1 MTEREVIARRAKA
14 PRFLYLFTAL
24 FGLAFAGVAA
34 WLGFTTGAPMGYLLI
49 IFVLAGFFFTGISL
63 FYFIKGMKTPEEIA
77 VREGEML
84 TFLGQTFP
92 LKRARERA
100 LPPCPLSSRLGRHGL
115 VPRLGQAHRREK
127 GRQELC
133 CLLCRRRRG
142 SARPSHRPYAR
153 MHGEGGRMNIL
164 AERQKGAVFL
174 AVERKSVV

>member
-49 IFVLAGFFFTGISL
+49 IFVLAGFFFTGISI

-92 LKRARERA
+92 LKELVNVRYRLAHARGWSYRWGRLTVVRKDGRSYVAYFVADVEEAHDRLIA
-100 LPPCPLSSRLGRHGL
+100 LM
-115 VPRLGQAHRREK
+115 RE
-127 GRQELC
+127 
-133 CLLCRRRRG
+133 
-142 SARPSHRPYAR
+142 YAAK
-153 MHGEGGRMNIL
+153 EEI
-164 AERQKGAVFL
+164 
-174 AVERKSVV
+174 

>member
-14 PRFLYLFTAL
+14 PRFLYLFAAL

-92 LKRARERA
+92 LKELTNVRYRLAHYHHGWGGMGWFLGWGRLTAVRKDGRSYVAYFVADVEEAHDRLIALMREYA
-100 LPPCPLSSRLGRHGL
+100 
-115 VPRLGQAHRREK
+115 AKE
-127 GRQELC
+127 EL
-133 CLLCRRRRG
+133 
-142 SARPSHRPYAR
+142 
-153 MHGEGGRMNIL
+153 
-164 AERQKGAVFL
+164 
-174 AVERKSVV
+174 

>member
-92 LKRARERA
+92 LKELVNVRYRLAHARGWSYRWGRLTVVRKDGRSYVAYFVADVEEAHDRLIA
-100 LPPCPLSSRLGRHGL
+100 LM
-115 VPRLGQAHRREK
+115 RE
-127 GRQELC
+127 
-133 CLLCRRRRG
+133 
-142 SARPSHRPYAR
+142 YAAK
-153 MHGEGGRMNIL
+153 EEI
-164 AERQKGAVFL
+164 
-174 AVERKSVV
+174 

>member
-92 LKRARERA
+92 LKGLANVRYRLAHYHHGWGGMGWFLGWGRLTVVRKDGRSYVAYFVADVEEAHDRLIALMRECTA
-100 LPPCPLSSRLGRHGL
+100 K
-115 VPRLGQAHRREK
+115 ED
-127 GRQELC
+127 E
-133 CLLCRRRRG
+133 
-142 SARPSHRPYAR
+142 
-153 MHGEGGRMNIL
+153 
-164 AERQKGAVFL
+164 
-174 AVERKSVV
+174 

>member
-1 MTEREVIARRAKA
+1 MTEREVIARRAEA

-34 WLGFTTGAPMGYLLI
+34 WLGFTTGAPMGFLLI

-92 LKRARERA
+92 LKELVNVRYRLAHARGWSYRWGRLTAVRKDGRSYVAYFVADVEEAHDRLIA
-100 LPPCPLSSRLGRHGL
+100 LM
-115 VPRLGQAHRREK
+115 REYAAK
-127 GRQELC
+127 EEL
-133 CLLCRRRRG
+133 
-142 SARPSHRPYAR
+142 
-153 MHGEGGRMNIL
+153 
-164 AERQKGAVFL
+164 
-174 AVERKSVV
+174 

>member
-34 WLGFTTGAPMGYLLI
+34 WLGFTTGAPMGYPLI

-92 LKRARERA
+92 LKELVNVRYRLAHARGWSYRWGRLTVVRKDGRSYVAYFVADVEEAHDRLIA
-100 LPPCPLSSRLGRHGL
+100 LM
-115 VPRLGQAHRREK
+115 RECTAK
-127 GRQELC
+127 E
-133 CLLCRRRRG
+133 
-142 SARPSHRPYAR
+142 S
-153 MHGEGGRMNIL
+153 E
-164 AERQKGAVFL
+164 
-174 AVERKSVV
+174 

>member
-34 WLGFTTGAPMGYLLI
+34 WLGFTTGAPMGFLFI

-92 LKRARERA
+92 LKELTNVRYRLAHYHHGWGGMGWLLGWGRLTVVRKDGRSYVAYFVADVEEAHDRLIALMRE
-100 LPPCPLSSRLGRHGL
+100 
-115 VPRLGQAHRREK
+115 
-127 GRQELC
+127 
-133 CLLCRRRRG
+133 
-142 SARPSHRPYAR
+142 YAAK
-153 MHGEGGRMNIL
+153 EEI
-164 AERQKGAVFL
+164 
-174 AVERKSVV
+174 